1 MSKDSKTIFGMYTE
15 QEGSVNSQSKQEML
29 RVSCDC
35 DISGPTFFSFQA
47 ELEAKKA
54 KMKGTLIDNQFK

>member
-1 MSKDSKTIFGMYTE
+1 MYP
-15 QEGSVNSQSKQEML
+15 
-29 RVSCDC
+29 
-35 DISGPTFFSFQA
+35 DINFFPFQA

>member
-1 MSKDSKTIFGMYTE
+1 MLCIRTYTF
-15 QEGSVNSQSKQEML
+15 L
-29 RVSCDC
+29 
-35 DISGPTFFSFQA
+35 PPQA

>member
-1 MSKDSKTIFGMYTE
+1 MYH
-15 QEGSVNSQSKQEML
+15 NIYL
-29 RVSCDC
+29 FL
-35 DISGPTFFSFQA
+35 PPQA